1 MVHMSSVFR
10 YIDTRSADHDLV
22 KPLAA
27 MLLVLHNIRL
37 EQCTREECMDQLSTI
52 MRWTSFLVRASMEQN
67 SWSGLPSFSNGT
79 MYSKLLT

>member
-1 MVHMSSVFR
+1 
-10 YIDTRSADHDLV
+10 
-22 KPLAA
+22 

-37 EQCTREECMDQLSTI
+37 EQCTREESMDQLSTI